1 MYKKLTVPGIDCLTM
16 YRFWEIYQSEVCK
29 EVRTRMQIEGS
40 QPMIQ
45 VKHRWEISKI
55 IAE

>member
-16 YRFWEIYQSEVCK
+16 YRFWGIYQSEVCK